1 MREKLTNPDHV
12 RTWPGTIPVE
22 HVYTVGVA
30 GEAFLRAIKERGRLV
45 AVGCPGCGTDY
56 LPPRLY
62 CERCF
67 EKTGE
72 VREVEARG
80 TVDTFT
86 VAHRD
91 LEGHPLEKP
100 QVYAFV
106 RIDGTGG
113 GLVHRLG
120 EVDPDDVHIGMEVQ
134 AVFLPPAQRTGSIL
148 DIVNF
153 KPAE

>member
-1 MREKLTNPDHV
+1 MREKLTNPEDV
-12 RTWPGTIPVE
+12 RTWPGNVPVE
-22 HVYTVGVA
+22 YIYTAGVA
-30 GEAFLRAIKERGRLV
+30 GEAYLRAIKERGRL
-45 AVGCPGCGTDY
+45 AASSCPGCGAGY

-72 VREVEARG
+72 ARDVEARG
-80 TVDTFT
+80 TVETFT

-91 LEGHPLEKP
+91 LEGEALDPP
-100 QVYAFV
+100 VVYAFV

-120 EVDPDDVHIGMEVQ
+120 EVDPGEVHIGLKVE
-134 AVFLPPAQRTGSIL
+134 AVFLPPAKRTGSIL
-148 DIVNF
+148 DIVHF
-153 KPAE
+153 KPAP